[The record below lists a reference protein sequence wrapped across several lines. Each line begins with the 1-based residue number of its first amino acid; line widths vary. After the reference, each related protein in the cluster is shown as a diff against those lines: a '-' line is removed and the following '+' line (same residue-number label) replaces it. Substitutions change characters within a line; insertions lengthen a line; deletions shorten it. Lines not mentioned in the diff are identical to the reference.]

1 MKSYASLLYTPA
13 LLLASVARPGRVR
26 ADILVLDLEDSIHPA
41 RKAEA
46 RALLAQK
53 DLDLTGAGLPALG
66 LRVTTIATPDGLADL
81 QALIE
86 MDATIGGV
94 PVDVVFIPKI
104 SGPGDVAVY
113 RSLLSHTTNPPQIC
127 SFIETV
133 DAVDNAVRIAAVS
146 DGLCFGQ
153 ADLTAD
159 LYAENAFYLDHARA
173 QLCAAAA
180 KYRIPAI
187 DTNSFE
193 LHDLDVVAEQCR
205 AARDAGFTGK
215 AAIHPRQVDT
225 IAETF
230 TVSPEK
236 IAEYRSVVED
246 YNSTPY
252 GFAVEEDRV
261 LAPPFVLRAQ
271 RMLQL
276 HAPATATATAGNA
289 GTPATA
295 GAPGTANT
303 RTSNAK

>member
-26 ADILVLDLEDSIHPA
+26 ADMLVLDLEDSIHPA

-46 RALLAQK
+46 RELLARA
-53 DLDLTGAGLPALG
+53 DLSGAGLPALG
-66 LRVTTIATPDGLADL
+66 MRVNTIATPDGLEDL
-81 QALIE
+81 RALIG

-94 PVDVVFIPKI
+94 PLDVVFIPKI
-104 SGPGDVAVY
+104 SGAGDVAIY
-113 RSLLSHTTNPPQIC
+113 RSLLSHTSRPPEIC
-127 SFIETV
+127 SFIESV
-133 DAVDNAVRIAAVS
+133 DAVDNAVEIAAVS

-159 LYAENAFYLDHARA
+159 LYAENTFYLDHARA
-173 QLCAAAA
+173 RLCTAAA
-180 KYRIPAI
+180 KYRVPAI

-193 LHDLDVVAEQCR
+193 LHDLDAVAAQCR

-230 TVSPEK
+230 TVGPDK

-246 YNSTPY
+246 YHSTSY

-261 LAPPFVLRAQ
+261 LAPPFVLRAE
-271 RMLQL
+271 RMLAL
-276 HAPATATATAGNA
+276 HAPAETGRNA
-289 GTPATA
+289 
-295 GAPGTANT
+295 
-303 RTSNAK
+303 RTN

>member
-26 ADILVLDLEDSIHPA
+26 ADMLVLDLEDSIHPA

-46 RALLAQK
+46 RALLAQA
-53 DLDLTGAGLPALG
+53 DDLTGAGLPALG
-66 LRVTTIATPDGLADL
+66 MRVNTIATPDGLADMR
-81 QALIE
+81 ALVE

-94 PVDVVFIPKI
+94 PLDVVFIPKI
-104 SGPGDVAVY
+104 SGPGDVAIY
-113 RSLLSHTTNPPQIC
+113 RSLLSHTSRPPQIC
-127 SFIETV
+127 SFIESI
-133 DAVDNAVRIAAVS
+133 DAVDNAVEIAAVS

-159 LYAENAFYLDHARA
+159 LYAENTFYLDHARA
-173 QLCAAAA
+173 RLCSAAA
-180 KYRIPAI
+180 KYRVPAI

-193 LHDLDVVAEQCR
+193 LHDLDVVAAQCR

-230 TVSPEK
+230 TVGPDK

-246 YNSTPY
+246 YNSTSY

-271 RMLQL
+271 RMLEL
-276 HAPATATATAGNA
+276 HAPDEAARNA
-289 GTPATA
+289 HT
-295 GAPGTANT
+295 
-303 RTSNAK
+303 K

>member
-1 MKSYASLLYTPA
+1 MKAYASLLYTPA
-13 LLLASVARPGRVR
+13 LLLASVARPGKVK
-26 ADILVLDLEDSIHPA
+26 ADMLVLDLEDSTHPA

-46 RALLAQK
+46 RALLAQA
-53 DLDLTGAGLPALG
+53 DLTGAGLPALG
-66 LRVTTIATPDGLADL
+66 LRVNTIATPDGLKDL

-94 PVDVVFIPKI
+94 PLDVIFIPKI

-113 RSLLSHTTNPPQIC
+113 RSLLSHTSRPPQIC

-133 DAVDNAVRIAAVS
+133 DSVENAADIAAVS

-153 ADLTAD
+153 ADLTAE

-173 QLCAAAA
+173 RLCAAAA
-180 KYRIPAI
+180 KYRVPAI

-193 LHDLDVVAEQCR
+193 LHDLDVVAAQCR

-215 AAIHPRQVDT
+215 AAIHPRQVEV

-230 TVSPEK
+230 TVGPEE
-236 IAEYRSVVED
+236 IADYRSVVED
-246 YNSTPY
+246 YHSTPY
-252 GFAVEEDRV
+252 GFAVEEGRV

-276 HAPATATATAGNA
+276 HAPEAAAAAAAAVVHAT
-289 GTPATA
+289 TPAE
-295 GAPGTANT
+295 
-303 RTSNAK
+303 